1 MKINIFKSI
10 VVFLLTLVILLILI
24 VLYDFANYDSS
35 YINRNSLTF
44 SINNLN
50 SKKTKKLFKY
60 YENLYQEIAYKI
72 SEDHKKY
79 WKPEDSNSR
88 IDLPK
93 IKVISKKKD
102 DFFP

>member
-60 YENLYQEIAYKI
+60 YENLYLEIAY
-72 SEDHKKY
+72 
-79 WKPEDSNSR
+79 
-88 IDLPK
+88 
-93 IKVISKKKD
+93 
-102 DFFP
+102 

>member
-24 VLYDFANYDSS
+24 VLYDLANYDSS

-50 SKKTKKLFKY
+50 SKKTKKLFPY
-60 YENLYQEIAYKI
+60 TCIQALL
-72 SEDHKKY
+72 H
-79 WKPEDSNSR
+79 R
-88 IDLPK
+88 I
-93 IKVISKKKD
+93 
-102 DFFP
+102 

>member
-50 SKKTKKLFKY
+50 SQKTKKFFTIFQWLF
-60 YENLYQEIAYKI
+60 IAQC
-72 SEDHKKY
+72 
-79 WKPEDSNSR
+79 R
-88 IDLPK
+88 
-93 IKVISKKKD
+93 
-102 DFFP
+102 FFF

>member
-10 VVFLLTLVILLILI
+10 IVFLFTLLILLTLI
-24 VLYDFANYDSS
+24 VLYDLANYDSS

-60 YENLYQEIAYKI
+60 YENLYQGIAYKI

-79 WKPEDSNSR
+79 WEPEDPNLR
-88 IDLPK
+88 INLPK
-93 IKVISKKKD
+93 IKIILKKKR
-102 DFFP
+102 